1 LILYL
6 SMKRPSDKEIIKR
19 IKEAQEAVAEERIG
33 ILNQEATA
41 SDALELGYLVKEEL
55 ESVLSELL
63 ESISPAHY
71 VGTRPPQRSY
81 EQTIKDLELFAFEV
95 TIPRFKCPIYFK
107 FALRTGE
114 LWLISLHKSRGR

>member
-1 LILYL
+1 MI
-6 SMKRPSDKEIIKR
+6 RPSDKEIIKR
-19 IKEAQEAVAEERIG
+19 IKEAQETVAKGQIA
-33 ILNQEATA
+33 IINQEAIA

-63 ESISPAHY
+63 DLISPAHY

-95 TIPRFKCPIYFK
+95 ISPRFKCPIYFK
-107 FALRTGE
+107 FASSTGV
-114 LWLISLHKSRGR
+114 LWLVSLHKSRGR